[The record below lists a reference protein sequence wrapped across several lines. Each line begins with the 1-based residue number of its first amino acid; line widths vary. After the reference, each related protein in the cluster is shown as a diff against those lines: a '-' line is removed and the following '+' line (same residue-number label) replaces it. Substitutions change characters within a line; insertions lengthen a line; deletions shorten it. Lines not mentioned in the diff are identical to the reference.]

1 MGSADRRFLQTRFS
15 LGSKAQAGEGE
26 AMTGISPPSEDRSR
40 SRTSGESSFSDPELF
55 QPSGRSLVPAA
66 TTMLRFTGSSPA
78 PQRDTG
84 YSSSSAASPPQR
96 GPELSATQATFLAGA
111 AVTHAHHASTVALGA
126 ATAAHQAAE
135 REQATIAQAQD
146 AVRHFAGHAAAAEVG
161 FREQAQAIAQAAQGA
176 LDDARQREA
185 NLRQQAQIAIDTTT
199 REAQQRV
206 SAIQGEAQQA
216 ITQSNQSAQ
225 ARIRLVEGEAL
236 GLSEALRQA
245 NQAREQ
251 AEAERKRA
259 EDHAQQ
265 RERDYLRLAEDMEQM
280 RRSHEEA
287 MARVTAR
294 FQVISEQ
301 MAAHSRATP
310 PQTPTRTHLS
320 FPDMSFSPDT
330 GQNDAVIHPTVP
342 LIASVPEEQETL
354 STPPSAQPVG
364 ESTAPQEGAAA
375 GAPGGAT
382 VSVQP
387 AATTPPQETQLS
399 SRVDEL
405 TKLVSDLATLVHATI
420 PGQGNAA
427 APTGAAAG
435 APTQTAPTQTPQ
447 VPALSLGGVGAS
459 APPPGS
465 PNGNS

>member
-1 MGSADRRFLQTRFS
+1 MRQDR
-15 LGSKAQAGEGE
+15 LGRA
-26 AMTGISPPSEDRSR
+26 
-40 SRTSGESSFSDPELF
+40 
-55 QPSGRSLVPAA
+55 
-66 TTMLRFTGSSPA
+66 PA
-78 PQRDTG
+78 PQSQR
-84 YSSSSAASPPQR
+84 SAPHRRRRPCPRRCPRQIRRVSP
-96 GPELSATQATFLAGA
+96 T
-111 AVTHAHHASTVALGA
+111 
-126 ATAAHQAAE
+126 TAAHQAVE

-294 FQVISEQ
+294 FQVVSEQ

-330 GQNDAVIHPTVP
+330 GQNDAVIHSTVP
-342 LIASVPEEQETL
+342 LVAPVPEEQETL

-382 VSVQP
+382 VFEQP
-387 AATTPPQETQLS
+387 AATTPPQDTQLS
-399 SRVDEL
+399 SRVDEATGPSVKPWRCGGIRPTSRVTQL
-405 TKLVSDLATLVHATI
+405 EQFVQFVFFFKFFTKATRRICSMSNVR
-420 PGQGNAA
+420 
-427 APTGAAAG
+427 
-435 APTQTAPTQTPQ
+435 
-447 VPALSLGGVGAS
+447 LSVAC
-459 APPPGS
+459 
-465 PNGNS
+465 